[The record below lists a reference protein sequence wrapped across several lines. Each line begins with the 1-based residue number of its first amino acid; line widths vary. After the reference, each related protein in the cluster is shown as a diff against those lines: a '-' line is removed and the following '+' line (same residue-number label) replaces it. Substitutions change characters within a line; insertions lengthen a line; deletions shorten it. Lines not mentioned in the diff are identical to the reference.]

1 MAALFSTQKAP
12 DPSKSRSSW
21 TGAAFLVESML
32 LLVFLIGSFAV
43 FTQMFAKAIE
53 QADES
58 RAITVAVAAAS
69 NSAEQFAADPAS
81 ADGTSQTVVDGMVV
95 QRQVTVQK
103 RDHGTFYTADIMVY
117 KDASSFTNGTAE
129 PLYTIRTARY
139 VSGVS

>member
-1 MAALFSTQKAP
+1 MATVFGNKSTP
-12 DPSKSRSSW
+12 SPSKSRSSW
-21 TGAAFLVESML
+21 TGVAFIVESML

-43 FTQMFAKAIE
+43 FTQMFAKAIY

-58 RAITVAVAAAS
+58 RTITAAVTAAS
-69 NSAEQFAADPAS
+69 NSAERFAANPAS
-81 ADGTSQTVVDGMVV
+81 ADASSQDIVDGMVV
-95 QRQVTVQK
+95 VRQVTTQK

-117 KDASSFTNGTAE
+117 ADAASYASGQAE